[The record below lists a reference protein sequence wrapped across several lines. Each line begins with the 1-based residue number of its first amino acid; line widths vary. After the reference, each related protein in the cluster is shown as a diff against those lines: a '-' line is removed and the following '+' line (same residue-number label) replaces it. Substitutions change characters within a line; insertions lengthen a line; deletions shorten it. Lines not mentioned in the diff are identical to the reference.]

1 MRFSFRKKPRWV
13 DSEALRW
20 TPPQPLTGEPRA
32 SKAEPAASNDQAESP
47 QPVILLPAPATQQ
60 PQTEPHTDSPP
71 QLAQAAAPPLPA
83 NANRAPAWTEARLLI
98 GAGQGL
104 CLYLLLQT
112 RALHLWPG
120 SDPLLFAGLSLPLL
134 LAPLLFLEGLGTMPR
149 TWLSAW
155 CGGAALML
163 ASLGLYHH
171 WRIQGIGQPHAGLAL
186 ALLCALWLTTAHV
199 WMRAIARTGTL
210 IPAYVTLFD
219 TGWTV
224 AARLCV
230 WAAVT
235 ATAWAMLGAGNSAI
249 NALRAQFPLLS
260 GTTPSLVILPLVGM
274 ASAGA
279 FALTAGGRAR
289 AVRAALLTVL
299 TLALPVLI
307 GAALLLPAMMTTMS
321 AWAALGLALALL
333 LALNAS
339 YGGGLPRNR
348 WRHGWE
354 GIAPFAMLALLAIA
368 ALDLHARVAAF
379 GWTAPRIQAAAIAFA
394 LALYAL
400 GSAASVLIALG
411 GGRWMQRLEIINPIL
426 SLAVVAGCLALA
438 SPLAD
443 PLKLA
448 VDAQAARLRAGA
460 DPDMFDFAWLKNR
473 GGRFGAEALM
483 RLAIGPSPDIARAAS
498 AALTAPPDA
507 DAPPPSQI
515 GANITVRTPGA
526 RLPDALLA
534 QDWVHAPGPV
544 PPCLTKPAL
553 ACDAWFLDLDGDGAR
568 EILLVHGTDA
578 RWWASVLKQVGG
590 QWHAAASFASPRCHG
605 LLTALRQGRFQ
616 QVAPLPGWRDLLVA
630 GLRITAKQG
639 PAPEPPCPK
648 LN

>member
-1 MRFSFRKKPRWV
+1 MRFSFRRKSRWV

-20 TPPQPLTGEPRA
+20 TPPQPLNG
-32 SKAEPAASNDQAESP
+32 EPAASNDRAETP
-47 QPVILLPAPATQQ
+47 QPLILLPAPAAPQAERQTDIP
-60 PQTEPHTDSPP
+60 PQT
-71 QLAQAAAPPLPA
+71 AQAAAPPAPA
-83 NANRAPAWTEARLLI
+83 NVNRAPAWTEARLLI

-134 LAPLLFLEGLGTMPR
+134 LAPLLLLEGLGTMA
-149 TWLSAW
+149 LSRLAAW
-155 CGGAALML
+155 CTAAGLML

-171 WRIQGIGQPHAGLAL
+171 WRIQGIGQPHAGLVL
-186 ALLCALWLTTAHV
+186 ALLCALWLTIAHV
-199 WMRAIARTGTL
+199 WIRAIARAGSL
-210 IPAYVTLFD
+210 FPAYVTLSD

-224 AARLCV
+224 AARLGV

-235 ATAWAMLGAGNSAI
+235 ATCWAMLGAGNSTI
-249 NALRAQFPLLS
+249 NALRAQFPHILS
-260 GTTPSLVILPLVGM
+260 GATPSLLILPLVGM
-274 ASAGA
+274 ASAAA
-279 FALTAGGRAR
+279 FAWTAGTRAPVR

-307 GAALLLPAMMTTMS
+307 AAAVLLPLMMTPMP
-321 AWAALGLALALL
+321 AWATLGLALTLL

-348 WRHGWE
+348 WRQGWE
-354 GIAPFAMLALLAIA
+354 GLAPFAMLALLAIA
-368 ALDLHARVAAF
+368 ALDLHTRVVAF
-379 GWTAPRIQAAAIAFA
+379 GWTATRIQAAVIAFT

-400 GSAASVLIALG
+400 GAGAAVLIALG
-411 GGRWMQRLEIINPIL
+411 GGRWMQRLEVINPIL
-426 SLAVVAGCLALA
+426 SLAVVGGCLALA

-448 VDAQAARLRAGA
+448 VDAQTARLRAGA
-460 DPDMFDFAWLKNR
+460 DPDTFDFAWLKDR

-483 RLAIGPSPDIARAAS
+483 RLAIGPAPDIARAAT

-526 RLPDALLA
+526 RLPGALLA
-534 QDWVHAPGPV
+534 QDWSRAPGPV
-544 PPCLTKPAL
+544 PPCLTKAAL

-568 EILLVHGTDA
+568 EILLVHGNDA
-578 RWWASVLKQVGG
+578 RWWASVLKQAGG
-590 QWHAAASFASPRCHG
+590 QWRAAASFASPRCHG

-616 QVAPLPGWRDLLVA
+616 DASPLPGWRDLLVA
-630 GLRITAKQG
+630 GLRLTAKPA
-639 PAPEPPCPK
+639 PAPELPCPN